1 MPRRRRRGIVD
12 RMTTHTS
19 STTDRP
25 QSPARI
31 AWWPTAIGIVSGV
44 AIVFSGNVPAVVMV
58 CAAIYLLAA
67 ATERPWAAW
76 LGFAASLPLIGIG
89 RVLDAPWLSL
99 ALIGLGSVVLVV
111 VGAIRGAWK
120 RPANARQLG
129 AIVVFSA
136 AALVAAIASE
146 PLAVAV
152 AVAGLLA
159 HAAWDIWH
167 HVRGAVVAR
176 PYAEFCAALDIVL
189 AIAVVVTLFVS
200 GAS

>member
-1 MPRRRRRGIVD
+1 
-12 RMTTHTS
+12 MTSHS
-19 STTDRP
+19 SPATTDHP

-67 ATERPWAAW
+67 ATDRPWTAW

-99 ALIGLGSVVLVV
+99 ALIGLGSAVLVV

-120 RPANARQLG
+120 RPANAWQLG
-129 AIVVFSA
+129 AIVLFSG
-136 AALVAAIASE
+136 AALVAALGSE
-146 PLAVAV
+146 PLGVAV
-152 AVAGLLA
+152 AVAGLLG

-167 HVRGAVVAR
+167 HVRGAVVPR
-176 PYAEFCAALDIVL
+176 TYAEFCAALDIVL
-189 AIAVVVTLFVS
+189 AIAVAVTLFVS

>member
-1 MPRRRRRGIVD
+1 
-12 RMTTHTS
+12 MTTHSSS

-25 QSPARI
+25 QSAARI

-58 CAAIYLLAA
+58 FAAIYLLAA
-67 ATERPWAAW
+67 ATDRPWAAW
-76 LGFAASLPLIGIG
+76 LGFAASLPLIGVG

-99 ALIGLGSVVLVV
+99 ALIGLGSVILVV
-111 VGAIRGAWK
+111 VGAVRGAWK

-136 AALVAAIASE
+136 AALVAATTSE
-146 PLAVAV
+146 PLAVVV
-152 AVAGLLA
+152 AVVGLLA

-189 AIAVVVTLFVS
+189 AIAVVVTLLVS
-200 GAS
+200 GA